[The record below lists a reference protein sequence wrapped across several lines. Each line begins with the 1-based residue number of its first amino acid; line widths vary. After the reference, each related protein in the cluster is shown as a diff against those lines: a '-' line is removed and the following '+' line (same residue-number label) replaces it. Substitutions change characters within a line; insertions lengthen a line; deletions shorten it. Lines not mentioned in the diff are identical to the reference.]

1 MKKFIVILSL
11 LISLIGF
18 LGGQAAIDIFEE
30 IDELERRSMNLDGPV
45 VSPEYISS
53 LSNQGAFVA
62 FFSRALL
69 FFGGFFFLYSF
80 IDDLKKLL
88 DKLKGRSEDSEN
100 IVKIE
105 ETYEQYQERKKKNR
119 EKQRKSIN

>member
-30 IDELERRSMNLDGPV
+30 IDELERRSMNLDGPF

-69 FFGGFFFLYSF
+69 FFGGFFFLYGF